1 MAHRLVT
8 AVAAGLVLGV
18 AGCGDDNSAAAPGT
32 SPAPSTATATQVA
45 GQRTTISMT
54 DFAFKPEALA
64 ARAGKL
70 RVTAKNDGTAEHE
83 LILIRTSRAPN
94 ALRTAGGRAAEAG
107 AVGEIPEQPPRKSA
121 SHTFVLKPGAY
132 VYICNVPG
140 HYASGM
146 RGTLTVE

>member
-32 SPAPSTATATQVA
+32 SPAPSTATQVA
-45 GQRTTISMT
+45 GRRTTISMT
-54 DFAFKPEALA
+54 EFAFKPKALS

-70 RVTAKNDGTAEHE
+70 RVTAKNDGKAEHE

-107 AVGEIPEQPPRKSA
+107 AVGEIPEQQPRKSA